1 MIWWPRILLNIWLS
15 IWARYPHVGYLVI
28 SDACSIL
35 FHVNCVLYKLPNECV
50 ISLLKSYYC
59 VGVDTFLKDPTLGI
73 NLQRLW
79 RRFDKNKKRMKWTT
93 YKWIN
98 QPCFLN
104 TLNYD
109 IVLRW
114 RFLYTDRSLMR
125 KRPFDTGHERF

>member
-59 VGVDTFLKDPTLGI
+59 VGVDTFLKDPTLWI

-79 RRFDKNKKRMKWTT
+79 RRFDKNKKWNKQH
-93 YKWIN
+93 IN
-98 QPCFLN
+98 ESIMFFFN
-104 TLNYD
+104 SLNYD
-109 IVLRW
+109 IVWRW
-114 RFLYTDRSLMR
+114 RFLNTDRSLMR
-125 KRPFDTGHERF
+125 KRPFDTGHVRF